1 MNMMKMVKMKA
12 MESPALFGVSAH
24 WPKKWDR
31 VPKRVLM
38 LSTAVPDHLLAMVNP
53 KLRGL
58 AAVKGQD
65 YLAWVN
71 IHGAVSAVLP
81 GDHRLGLYPAE
92 FEVVEFHAAPLV
104 GQEEIKGSSQAEG
117 STSQYGPAVEEPGE
131 ES

>member
-1 MNMMKMVKMKA
+1 MNMMKMKA

-38 LSTAVPDHLLAMVNP
+38 LSMVVSDHLLVMVNP
-53 KLRGL
+53 ELRGL

-81 GDHRLGLYPAE
+81 GGHRLGLYPAE

-104 GQEEIKGSSQAEG
+104 GQEEIKGSSQAVG
-117 STSQYGPAVEEPGE
+117 TISQYPAAVEEPE
-131 ES
+131 EEV